1 MVNQDK
7 RIEEQIKRFSNVNSL
22 IRFHV
27 IEIIVIQKEGQRVLL
42 MILDCMSFRSNDV
55 DDDYHWKRKKNIKT
69 LHFHD

>member
-1 MVNQDK
+1 M
-7 RIEEQIKRFSNVNSL
+7 NSL